1 MSCITTMLDYSKIVL
16 ERVSFNPTLFKKEYR
31 KALRRLHPLEAAS
44 LSMWVRQQRINSN
57 LN

>member
-1 MSCITTMLDYSKIVL
+1 MNYLTTMLEYSKIVL

-31 KALRRLHPLEAAS
+31 KALKRLHPLEATA
-44 LSMWVRQQRINSN
+44 LRMWVRQQRFNSN